1 MNPQTSLQFAAV
13 YAEAAI
19 AWIETGVPQAVLWYD
34 DEERWDFTPA
44 DEELPPSLVAFV
56 LQQGWDGQL
65 SLELS
70 TDPLEDDYDSLAL
83 REEIEEQLDQ
93 EGVARALIEALIE
106 HRERLGED
114 AEDGLGLDAGQL
126 QDEDER

>member
-19 AWIETGVPQAVLWYD
+19 AWIETGIPQAVLWYD

-44 DEELPPSLVAFV
+44 DEDLPPSLVAFV

-70 TDPLEDDYDSLAL
+70 TDALDDDYDSLAL
-83 REEIEEQLDQ
+83 REEIEEQMDQ

-106 HRERLGED
+106 HRERLGEE
-114 AEDGLGLDAGQL
+114 AEDGRGLDAGLL
-126 QDEDER
+126 QDDEER

>member
-1 MNPQTSLQFAAV
+1 MNPQTALQFAAV

-19 AWIETGVPQAVLWYD
+19 AWIETGIPQAVLWYD

-44 DEELPPSLVAFV
+44 DEDLPPSLVAFV

-65 SLELS
+65 NLELS
-70 TDPLEDDYDSLAL
+70 TDALDDAYDSLAL
-83 REEIEEQLDQ
+83 REEIEEQMDQ

-106 HRERLGED
+106 HRERLGEEE
-114 AEDGLGLDAGQL
+114 EDGRGLDAGLL
-126 QDEDER
+126 QDDEER